1 MNNLLFLPHYVFLT
15 GSLLKERDTLPIY
28 LFTGLVIDRLFYNL
42 PFINTIILLF
52 FFLFSLYFKNI
63 KGKRGTLLKNIFF
76 TSSYFLVFMIYLKK
90 ELFLIYFI
98 SLFWNVLITYFMLLK
113 RRLLWAVVCF
123 FFYCYI

>member
-63 KGKRGTLLKNIFF
+63 KGKRGNKD
-76 TSSYFLVFMIYLKK
+76 
-90 ELFLIYFI
+90 
-98 SLFWNVLITYFMLLK
+98 
-113 RRLLWAVVCF
+113 A
-123 FFYCYI
+123 